1 MEKRQ
6 LGLFGPRV
14 SAIGLGCMAM
24 SEFYGARDEAEAIAT
39 IHRAIELG
47 VDLIDTAD
55 SYGLGRN
62 EELVGRAIRRRRD
75 RVVLATKFGH
85 VRGPDGRFLGVN
97 GRPDYAKAA
106 CEASLKRLKVEA
118 IDLYYLHRVDPD
130 TPIEDT
136 VGAMAELVWQGK
148 VRHLGLSEA
157 APASLRRAHSVH
169 PIAALQTEYS
179 LLFREPEGEIF
190 RSVRTF
196 GIGFVAY
203 SPLGRGLL
211 TGKLKHLGQFHPD
224 DWRLRASRFQ
234 EPHFQKNLALVGQLE
249 AIAVRR
255 RLTPAQVALAFVL
268 AQHPHLVVLPGME
281 RRKDL
286 EENVAAAEIKLS
298 KEDLADLDR
307 ACPVGA
313 GAGSRYPEEEISTLN
328 R

>member
-1 MEKRQ
+1 MQKRQ
-6 LGLFGPRV
+6 LGLSGLEV

-24 SEFYGARDEAEAIAT
+24 SEFYGARDETEAIAT

-55 SYGLGRN
+55 VYGLGRN

-75 RVVLATKFGH
+75 RVVLSSKFGH
-85 VRGPDGRFLGVN
+85 VRGADGRFLGVN
-97 GRPDYAKAA
+97 GRPGYAKAS
-106 CEASLKRLKVEA
+106 CEASLRRLKVET

-148 VRHLGLSEA
+148 VRYLGLSEA
-157 APASLRRAHSVH
+157 APASLRRAHAVH

-179 LLFREPEGEIF
+179 LLSREPEGDIF

-196 GIGFVAY
+196 GIGFIAY

-211 TGKLKHLGQFHPD
+211 SGKLKDLGKLGAD
-224 DWRLRASRFQ
+224 DWRPRASRFQ
-234 EPHFQKNLALVGQLE
+234 EPHFQKNLKLVAELE
-249 AIAVRR
+249 TIAARKG
-255 RLTPAQVALAFVL
+255 LTPAQVALAFVL
-268 AQHPHLVVLPGME
+268 AQHPHIVVLPGME
-281 RRKDL
+281 RREDL
-286 EENVAAAEIKLS
+286 EENVAAVDVTLS
-298 KEDLADLDR
+298 KEELAELDR
-307 ACPVGA
+307 AFPVGA
-313 GAGSRYPEEEISTLN
+313 AFGLRYPEAHMPTLN